1 MMDCYADSS
10 MQRDYAPHAVERQM
24 HFVQRI
30 PSLFFSFSKDSKRC
44 ADQLGTEHV
53 RAWLW
58 YAMNIRA

>member
-1 MMDCYADSS
+1 
-10 MQRDYAPHAVERQM
+10 
-24 HFVQRI
+24 
-30 PSLFFSFSKDSKRC
+30 LFFSFSKDSKRC